1 MAKKA
6 ELLEQAQKLGL
17 EVSEKNTVA
26 ELETAIANGASQ
38 SEVKDSS
45 TDAQNDKIADAQ
57 GDNDAAAQG
66 DKDADVQ
73 NAEATEAQDDTTD
86 SKSNK
91 AQKTVAKAGKRSVK
105 GIQEATEKAEKIE
118 KQATKSAEA
127 AAEEADLKKGP
138 APKTRTKLERR
149 SKGYQ
154 KSAELIDATKEY
166 TLKEAAELLPKTSSV
181 KFDASVE
188 LHVNLGVD
196 PRQAD
201 QNIRATVA
209 LPHGTG
215 KTIRI
220 AVFAPADQHE
230 AAKKA
235 GADIV
240 GEDEFLQQL
249 DKEVINFDVLIATPQ
264 LMAKLGKYARV
275 LGPKGLMPN
284 PKSGTVT
291 AKVADAV
298 KEAKAGKVEFRVD
311 KQSIIHLSVGKASF
325 TPVQLAENTKTVLRA
340 IADAKPAS
348 VKGVYMQKVS
358 MSTTMGPG
366 LKIALSEV

>member
-1 MAKKA
+1 M
-6 ELLEQAQKLGL
+6 
-17 EVSEKNTVA
+17 TV
-26 ELETAIANGASQ
+26 
-38 SEVKDSS
+38 
-45 TDAQNDKIADAQ
+45 
-57 GDNDAAAQG
+57 
-66 DKDADVQ
+66 
-73 NAEATEAQDDTTD
+73 
-86 SKSNK
+86 
-91 AQKTVAKAGKRSVK
+91 
-105 GIQEATEKAEKIE
+105 
-118 KQATKSAEA
+118 
-127 AAEEADLKKGP
+127 KKGP
-138 APKTRTKLERR
+138 APKARTKLERR
-149 SKGYQ
+149 SKSY
-154 KSAELIDATKEY
+154 KKVAELVDGSKQY
-166 TLKEAAELLPKTSSV
+166 TLKEASEVLPKTSTV

-188 LHVNLGVD
+188 LHINLGVD

-215 KTIRI
+215 KTLRI

-240 GEDEFLQQL
+240 GEDEFLQLL
-249 DKEVINFDVLIATPQ
+249 DKEQLDFDVLIATPQ

-311 KQSIIHLSVGKASF
+311 KQSIVHLAVGKVSF
-325 TPVQLAENTKTVLRA
+325 KPEQIAENAKVVLRA
-340 IADAKPAS
+340 IADAKPSS
-348 VKGVYMQKVS
+348 VKGTYLQKVT
-358 MSTTMGPG
+358 MTTTMGPSVN
-366 LKIALSEV
+366 IALSEV

>member
-6 ELLEQAQKLGL
+6 ELLEQANKLKL
-17 EVSEKNTVA
+17 DVTVKNTIA
-26 ELETAIANGASQ
+26 EIEAAIANA
-38 SEVKDSS
+38 DSS
-45 TDAQNDKIADAQ
+45 APETVADSNDTAP
-57 GDNDAAAQG
+57 
-66 DKDADVQ
+66 
-73 NAEATEAQDDTTD
+73 
-86 SKSNK
+86 
-91 AQKTVAKAGKRSVK
+91 VAKAGKRS
-105 GIQEATEKAEKIE
+105 AKALKE
-118 KQATKSAEA
+118 
-127 AAEEADLKKGP
+127 AEEAAEKEDRKEKIAKGEVDPSEAGVKRGP
-138 APKTRTKLERR
+138 APKTRQKSERR
-149 SKGYQ
+149 SKGY
-154 KSAELIDATKEY
+154 KKAAELIDSAKTY
-166 TLKEAAELLPKTSSV
+166 TVSEAAELLPRTSSV

-201 QNIRATVA
+201 QNIRATVG

-215 KTIRI
+215 KTVRI

-240 GEDEFLQQL
+240 GEDDFLQQL
-249 DKEVINFDVLIATPQ
+249 DKEQIDFDVLISTPQ

-311 KQSIIHLSVGKASF
+311 KQSIVHLAVGKVSF
-325 TPVQLAENTKTVLRA
+325 KPEQIAENAKTVLKA
-340 IADAKPAS
+340 LAEAKPSS
-348 VKGVYMQKVS
+348 VKGTYIQKIT
-358 MSTTMGPG
+358 MTTTMGPSVV
-366 LKIALSEV
+366 IALSEV

>member
-1 MAKKA
+1 MAQDKSKDEIKA
-6 ELLEQAQKLGL
+6 EVVDKDIEL
-17 EVSEKNTVA
+17 EVVETTDTTTPA
-26 ELETAIANGASQ
+26 E
-38 SEVKDSS
+38 
-45 TDAQNDKIADAQ
+45 ADA
-57 GDNDAAAQG
+57 
-66 DKDADVQ
+66 KT
-73 NAEATEAQDDTTD
+73 AEAAVEEAKQEKTT
-86 SKSNK
+86 
-91 AQKTVAKAGKRSVK
+91 AKAGKRSAK
-105 GIQEATEKAEKIE
+105 AQKEAEEKAEKEDRKE
-118 KQATKSAEA
+118 KVASGELDPSEA
-127 AAEEADLKKGP
+127 GVKKGP
-138 APKTRTKLERR
+138 APKTRSKLERR
-149 SKGYQ
+149 SKGYR
-154 KSAELIDATKEY
+154 KAAELIDTAKEY
-166 TLKEAAELLPKTSSV
+166 TVQEAAELLPKTSSV

-188 LHVNLGVD
+188 VHVNLGVD

-215 KTIRI
+215 KEVKI

-249 DKEVINFDVLIATPQ
+249 DKEQIDFDVLIATPQ
-264 LMAKLGKYARV
+264 LMAKLGKYARL

-291 AKVADAV
+291 AKPAEAV

-311 KQSIIHLSVGKASF
+311 KQSIVHIAVGKASF
-325 TPVQLAENTKTVLRA
+325 KPEQLAENAKTVLKA

-348 VKGVYMQKVS
+348 VKGTYVQKVT
-358 MSTTMGPG
+358 MTTTMGPSV
-366 LKIALSEV
+366 KIALSEI

>member
-17 EVSEKNTVA
+17 EVSEKNTIA
-26 ELETAIANGASQ
+26 EIEAALQQSQESGVKSQEETNESDTDN
-38 SEVKDSS
+38 SELTPQTS
-45 TDAQNDKIADAQ
+45 
-57 GDNDAAAQG
+57 
-66 DKDADVQ
+66 
-73 NAEATEAQDDTTD
+73 DDTVVTA
-86 SKSNK
+86 KSGLSDE
-91 AQKTVAKAGKRSVK
+91 ALAKSGKRSAK
-105 GIQEATEKAEKIE
+105 GLKEAEEKAEKIE
-118 KQATKSAEA
+118 KQHTGEH
-127 AAEEADLKKGP
+127 EEAVVKKGP

-149 SKGYQ
+149 SKGY
-154 KSAELIDATKEY
+154 KKAAELVDGSKFY
-166 TLKEAAELLPKTSSV
+166 TLKEASEILPKTSTV

-188 LHVNLGVD
+188 LHINLGVD

-215 KTIRI
+215 KTLRI

-240 GEDEFLQQL
+240 GEDEFLQLL
-249 DKEVINFDVLIATPQ
+249 DKEQIDFDVLIATPQ

-311 KQSIIHLSVGKASF
+311 KQSIVHLAVGKVSF
-325 TPVQLAENTKTVLRA
+325 KPEQIAENAKVVLKA
-340 IADAKPAS
+340 IADAKPSS
-348 VKGVYMQKVS
+348 VKGTYLQKIA
-358 MSTTMGPG
+358 MTTTMGPSVN
-366 LKIALSEV
+366 IALSEV

>member
-6 ELLEQAQKLGL
+6 ELLEQAKKLKL
-17 EVSEKNTVA
+17 DVSEKNTISEIEA
-26 ELETAIANGASQ
+26 AIANADSPTTE
-38 SEVKDSS
+38 EV
-45 TDAQNDKIADAQ
+45 
-57 GDNDAAAQG
+57 
-66 DKDADVQ
+66 
-73 NAEATEAQDDTTD
+73 TESDE
-86 SKSNK
+86 K
-91 AQKTVAKAGKRSVK
+91 APVAKAGKRS
-105 GIQEATEKAEKIE
+105 AKALKE
-118 KQATKSAEA
+118 
-127 AAEEADLKKGP
+127 AEEAAEKEERKEMVAKGEVDPSEAGVKKGP
-138 APKTRTKLERR
+138 APKTRQKSERR
-149 SKGYQ
+149 SKGY
-154 KSAELIDATKEY
+154 KKAAELIDTTKTY
-166 TLKEAAELLPKTSSV
+166 TVKEAAEILPKTSSV

-215 KTIRI
+215 KTVRI

-240 GEDEFLQQL
+240 GEDDFLQQL
-249 DKEVINFDVLIATPQ
+249 DKEQIDFDVLISTPQ

-291 AKVADAV
+291 AKVAEAV

-311 KQSIIHLSVGKASF
+311 KQSIIHLAVGKVSF
-325 TPVQLAENTKTVLRA
+325 KPEQIAENAQTVLKA
-340 IADAKPAS
+340 IADAKPSS
-348 VKGVYMQKVS
+348 VKGTYIQKVT
-358 MSTTMGPG
+358 MTTTMGPS
-366 LKIALSEV
+366 ISVSTTS

>member
-6 ELLEQAQKLGL
+6 ELIEEAKKLGL
-17 EVSEKNTVA
+17 EVSEKNTISEIEAAISGAVIPDSDRESSKISIA
-26 ELETAIANGASQ
+26 EGTQNEI
-38 SEVKDSS
+38 DSLVEPE
-45 TDAQNDKIADAQ
+45 NDKHDE
-57 GDNDAAAQG
+57 DE
-66 DKDADVQ
+66 KVV
-73 NAEATEAQDDTTD
+73 TT
-86 SKSNK
+86 
-91 AQKTVAKAGKRSVK
+91 KAGKRSAK
-105 GIQEATEKAEKIE
+105 GLKEAAEKSEKIE
-118 KQATKSAEA
+118 KQKSGEH
-127 AAEEADLKKGP
+127 EISEVKKGP
-138 APKTRTKLERR
+138 APKTRSRLERR
-149 SKGYQ
+149 SKSYKKVVDIID
-154 KSAELIDATKEY
+154 KSKQYTVAEASEV
-166 TLKEAAELLPKTSSV
+166 LPKTSTA

-215 KTIRI
+215 KSIRI

-240 GEDEFLQQL
+240 GEDEFLQLL
-249 DKEVINFDVLIATPQ
+249 DKEQLDFDVLIATPQ

-291 AKVADAV
+291 AKVAEAV
-298 KEAKAGKVEFRVD
+298 KDAKTGKVEFRVD
-311 KQSIIHLSVGKASF
+311 KQSIIHLAIGKVSF
-325 TPVQLAENTKTVLRA
+325 TPAQIAENAKVVLKA
-340 IADAKPAS
+340 VSDAKPAS
-348 VKGVYMQKVS
+348 VKGTYIQKIT
-358 MSTTMGPG
+358 MTTTMGPS
-366 LKIALSEV
+366 LNIALTEV

>member
-6 ELLEQAQKLGL
+6 ELLEEAQKLGL

-26 ELETAIANGASQ
+26 EIEAALSSAVIPTEVEGSSENEANL
-38 SEVKDSS
+38 S
-45 TDAQNDKIADAQ
+45 TDA
-57 GDNDAAAQG
+57 
-66 DKDADVQ
+66 KDD
-73 NAEATEAQDDTTD
+73 ETEKTT
-86 SKSNK
+86 
-91 AQKTVAKAGKRSVK
+91 AKAGKRSAK
-105 GIQEATEKAEKIE
+105 ALKEAEEKAEKEERKE
-118 KQATKSAEA
+118 KVASGELDPSETGI
-127 AAEEADLKKGP
+127 KKGP
-138 APKTRTKLERR
+138 APKTRSRLERR
-149 SKGYQ
+149 SKGY
-154 KSAELIDATKEY
+154 KKAHELIDVSKEY
-166 TLKEAAELLPKTSSV
+166 TVKEASELLPKTSSV

-201 QNIRATVA
+201 QNVRATVA

-215 KTIRI
+215 KSIRI
-220 AVFAPADQHE
+220 AVFAPTDQHE

-249 DKEVINFDVLIATPQ
+249 DKEQLDFDVLIATPQ
-264 LMAKLGKYARV
+264 LMAKLGKYARI

-311 KQSIIHLSVGKASF
+311 KQSIVHLAVGKVSF
-325 TPVQLAENTKTVLRA
+325 KSEQIAQNVQVVLKA
-340 IADAKPAS
+340 ISDAKPAS
-348 VKGVYMQKVS
+348 VKGVYLQKIT
-358 MSTTMGPG
+358 MTTTMGPG
-366 LKIALSEV
+366 VKIALSEV

>member
-6 ELLEQAQKLGL
+6 ELIEQATKLGL
-17 EVSEKNTVA
+17 EVTEKNTIA
-26 ELETAIANGASQ
+26 ELEAAIAGVDTTEVVKSDD
-38 SEVKDSS
+38 SETKEVKS
-45 TDAQNDKIADAQ
+45 T
-57 GDNDAAAQG
+57 
-66 DKDADVQ
+66 
-73 NAEATEAQDDTTD
+73 
-86 SKSNK
+86 
-91 AQKTVAKAGKRSVK
+91 AKAGKRS
-105 GIQEATEKAEKIE
+105 AKALKE
-118 KQATKSAEA
+118 AEA
-127 AAEEADLKKGP
+127 KEEKEEFKEKVAKGEIDPSEAGVKKGP
-138 APKTRTKLERR
+138 APKTRSKLERR
-149 SKGYQ
+149 SKAY
-154 KSAELIDATKEY
+154 KKAAELIDTEKLY
-166 TLKEAAELLPKTSSV
+166 TLTEAAEILPKTSTV

-201 QNIRATVA
+201 QNIRGMVA

-240 GEDEFLQQL
+240 GEDDFLQQL
-249 DKEVINFDVLIATPQ
+249 DKEQIDFDVLIATPQ

-298 KEAKAGKVEFRVD
+298 KEAKGGKVEFRVD
-311 KQSIIHLSVGKASF
+311 KQSIVHLAVGKASF
-325 TPVQLAENTKTVLRA
+325 TPEQIAENAQVVLKA
-340 IADAKPAS
+340 LTEAKPSS
-348 VKGVYMQKVS
+348 VKGTYLQKIT
-358 MSTTMGPG
+358 MTTTMGPG
-366 LKIALSEV
+366 MAITLSEA

>member
-6 ELLEQAQKLGL
+6 ELLEEAKKLGL
-17 EVSEKNTVA
+17 QVSEKNTVA
-26 ELETAIANGASQ
+26 EIEAVLEQSKGAVESDP
-38 SEVKDSS
+38 SAD
-45 TDAQNDKIADAQ
+45 TQND
-57 GDNDAAAQG
+57 
-66 DKDADVQ
+66 
-73 NAEATEAQDDTTD
+73 
-86 SKSNK
+86 
-91 AQKTVAKAGKRSVK
+91 KTVAKAGKRS
-105 GIQEATEKAEKIE
+105 AKAQKE
-118 KQATKSAEA
+118 
-127 AAEEADLKKGP
+127 AEEKEAKEERKEKVAAGELDPSEAGIKKGP
-138 APKTRTKLERR
+138 APKTRSKLERR
-149 SKGYQ
+149 GKNY
-154 KSAELIDATKEY
+154 KKAAELVDSAKEY
-166 TLKEAAELLPKTSSV
+166 TLKEAAEILPKTSTV

-209 LPHGTG
+209 LPHGSG
-215 KTIRI
+215 KSVRI

-249 DKEVINFDVLIATPQ
+249 DKEQLDFDVLIATPQ
-264 LMAKLGKYARV
+264 LMAKLGKYARI

-291 AKVADAV
+291 AKVATAV

-311 KQSIIHLSVGKASF
+311 KQSIIHLSVGKVSF
-325 TPVQLAENTKTVLRA
+325 KPEQIVENTRTVLKA

-348 VKGVYMQKVS
+348 VKGTYIERVTM
-358 MSTTMGPG
+358 TTSMGPG
-366 LKIALSEV
+366 VKIALSEV

>member
-6 ELLEQAQKLGL
+6 ELLEQAKKLGL
-17 EVSEKNTVA
+17 DVSEKNTIA
-26 ELETAIANGASQ
+26 EIQEQI
-38 SEVKDSS
+38 DSS
-45 TDAQNDKIADAQ
+45 KQTTDEVATDTQTSDDK
-57 GDNDAAAQG
+57 
-66 DKDADVQ
+66 V
-73 NAEATEAQDDTTD
+73 ATEPTEAL
-86 SKSNK
+86 
-91 AQKTVAKAGKRSVK
+91 AKAGKRSKK
-105 GIQEATEKAEKIE
+105 GLEQATEKAEKIE
-118 KQATKSAEA
+118 KQKTGEH
-127 AAEEADLKKGP
+127 EEGVIKKGP
-138 APKTRTKLERR
+138 APKTRSKLERR
-149 SKGYQ
+149 SKDY
-154 KSAELIDATKEY
+154 KKAYELIDTSKEY
-166 TLKEAAELLPKTSSV
+166 TVKEAAELLPKTSSV

-188 LHVNLGVD
+188 VHVNLGVD

-215 KTIRI
+215 KSIRI
-220 AVFAPADQHE
+220 AVFAPVDQHE

-249 DKEVINFDVLIATPQ
+249 DKELLNFDVLIATPQ
-264 LMAKLGKYARV
+264 LMAKLGKYARL

-311 KQSIIHLSVGKASF
+311 KQSIVHIAVGKVSF
-325 TPVQLAENTKTVLRA
+325 TPAQIAENTQVILKA

-348 VKGVYMQKVS
+348 VKGAYIQKIA
-358 MSTTMGPG
+358 MTTSMGPSV
-366 LKIALSEV
+366 KIALSEV